1 MGQIYKITNKINNK
15 IYIGKTVSSINDRF
29 SQHKYDAFHENAK
42 GYNFILHKAMRKY
55 GIENFQVEEVEYIKN
70 DYELEAREKYW
81 IQYFDSILP
90 KGYNMTFGGEGS
102 IKIDY
107 VKVYNLWDS
116 GKCIAQISKE
126 LNCSINQLKV
136 ILSKYENFSAN
147 ENYQRTIN
155 LNKKQVG
162 QYDKNTNELVRVF
175 DSIKDAADFVSVDR
189 SCISR
194 CCSGKKKSSKGFI
207 WKFIATD
214 KED

>member
-1 MGQIYKITNKINNK
+1 
-15 IYIGKTVSSINDRF
+15 
-29 SQHKYDAFHENAK
+29 
-42 GYNFILHKAMRKY
+42 
-55 GIENFQVEEVEYIKN
+55 
-70 DYELEAREKYW
+70 
-81 IQYFDSILP
+81 
-90 KGYNMTFGGEGS
+90 MTFGGEGN

-107 VKVYNLWDS
+107 VKVYNLWDN

-126 LNCSINQLKV
+126 LNCSVSQLKI

-162 QYDKNTNELVRVF
+162 QYDKNTNKLVRVF
-175 DSIKDAADFVSVDR
+175 DLIKDAADFVSVNR

-207 WKFIATD
+207 WKFIATG
-214 KED
+214 KEK